1 VSNPNTNSASNGH
14 GTCTDDLTLLE
25 LFMLA
30 PEFED
35 FKKLLRK
42 AAHVLTVADFVRLRK
57 SYVTRP
63 GSTSSPSCNTT
74 EGQRICCP
82 HYPREG
88 TPQ

>member
-1 VSNPNTNSASNGH
+1 MSETNNTHNNSGPSRGSSTTWGYCENH
-14 GTCTDDLTLLE
+14 GDSKADGPTLLE

-57 SYVTRP
+57 SYDAAWLNII
-63 GSTSSPSCNTT
+63 G
-74 EGQRICCP
+74 EL
-82 HYPREG
+82 
-88 TPQ
+88 